1 MARIKTLAKR
11 DCDGESCSIIKG
23 QVLTMNGYRD
33 IEDLRDGDLI
43 LNEKGRAHVL
53 KGIKESFLLDKP
65 AVKVGNTIVTAD
77 MMFLLDE
84 KAYGTFDTEG
94 CYKAVFNDVRTSTV
108 LGHFDRRG
116 LPLYDI
122 NLIVTYTNGHYLT
135 SSPVDLPMSTKIYTL
150 IVDGARWCVV
160 DDMIMACAKEIR
172 GFRVKED

>member
-1 MARIKTLAKR
+1 MAKR

-23 QVLTMNGYRD
+23 RVLTVNGYKD
-33 IEDLRDGDLI
+33 VEDLKDGDLI
-43 LNEKGRAHVL
+43 LNEKGRAHIL

-65 AVKVGNTIVTAD
+65 VVKVGDTIVTAD

-84 KAYGTFDTEG
+84 KAYGTFDVDG
-94 CYKAVFNDVRTSTV
+94 CYKAVFNDVRTPTV

-122 NLIVTYTNGHYLT
+122 SQIITYSRGHYLT
-135 SSPVDLPMSTKIYTL
+135 ASSVDLPMATKIYTL
-150 IVDGARWCVV
+150 IVDGARWCIV
-160 DDMIMACAKEIR
+160 DDMVMACAKEIR

>member
-1 MARIKTLAKR
+1 MARIKTLSKQ
-11 DCDGESCSIIKG
+11 DCDGETFSIIQG
-23 QVLTMNGYRD
+23 NVLTFNGYKD
-33 IEDLRDGDLI
+33 IEELKEGDLV
-43 LNEKGRAHVL
+43 LDERGRAHIL
-53 KGIKESFLLDKP
+53 KGIKQSFLLDKP

-94 CYKAVFNDVRTSTV
+94 CYKAVFNDVRTATV

-122 NLIVTYTNGHYLT
+122 NPIITYSNGHYLT

-172 GFRVKED
+172 GFRVKDY